1 MEIIFFRILWENR
14 SLFRISYLFIDTSK
28 KKNFDTNIFLKD
40 FFWMNFFFF
49 FFLNLNV
56 LSLWILWIKS
66 IFFWIGFF
74 FFLKIF
80 FQKNLYITLS
90 NLIFK
95 IYLQFKFSIP
105 RYIFFGINFTID
117 DWNWK
122 NDLKFFFRY
131 FWNLF
136 KILNFFI
143 FNHLVNQKQSK
154 FLVDSKRLIW
164 WKNYLWRISY
174 REIANLIFF
183 FISIF
188 LQIS

>member
-1 MEIIFFRILWENR
+1 
-14 SLFRISYLFIDTSK
+14 
-28 KKNFDTNIFLKD
+28 
-40 FFWMNFFFF
+40 MNFFF

-74 FFLKIF
+74 FLKIF
-80 FQKNLYITLS
+80 FQKNLYITLT

-122 NDLKFFFRY
+122 NYLKFFSDIFEICLKFR
-131 FWNLF
+131 
-136 KILNFFI
+136 IFFI
-143 FNHLVNQKQSK
+143 FNHSVNQKQSK